1 MDVQPL
7 PPDQLR
13 IGDAERRAV
22 DARLQR
28 AVREGE
34 LTLGEYE
41 ERATLLY
48 AARTRGELVPLT
60 LDLAESPSQ
69 QAATEP
75 RVEGRRRRRSRVRRW
90 FLGILGGDE
99 RVGPVAADEHTVAVA
114 VMGGVKLDLR
124 QAQLPDSVEVT
135 ATAVMGG
142 VEVLVPVGAR
152 VDLSGMAVMGGRSV
166 STEPASPD
174 APIVH
179 VRGYALMGGVDVKHG
194 PKKERVALGERPT
207 GSLPVPAGAT
217 AVAPQRRTGAG
228 LGGLVMA
235 LGLVGALGA
244 GAAGTD
250 AMAVMGGRTVS
261 VPAGL
266 DPGDVVEYDVGV
278 LMGGVEVV
286 VPGGYRVVQ
295 GGLVVMGGVDCDAC
309 GEIVDA
315 DAPVVRVDGYGAMGG
330 ISIVRPDQVDEDN
343 DDD

>member
-7 PPDQLR
+7 PPDRLR
-13 IGDAERRAV
+13 IGDTERRAV

-41 ERATLLY
+41 ERATVLY

-69 QAATEP
+69 QAAIEP
-75 RVEGRRRRRSRVRRW
+75 RVRGGGRSRSRVRRW

-99 RVGPVAADEHTVAVA
+99 RVGPVAADEHMIAVG

-135 ATAVMGG
+135 ATAVMGE

-152 VDLSGMAVMGGRSV
+152 VNLSGMAVMGGRSV
-166 STEPASPD
+166 STQPASPD

-179 VRGYALMGGVDVKHG
+179 VRGYALMGGIDVKHG
-194 PKKERVALGERPT
+194 PEKERVALGEHAT

-217 AVAPQRRTGAG
+217 AVAPRRRTGAR
-228 LGGLVMA
+228 LGGLVMV

-244 GAAGTD
+244 GVAGTD
-250 AMAVMGGRTVS
+250 AMAVMGGRTIS
-261 VPAGL
+261 VPTDL
-266 DPGDVVEYDVGV
+266 DPGDVVELDVGV
-278 LMGGVEVV
+278 LMGGVEVI
-286 VPGGYRVVQ
+286 VPDDYRVEQ
-295 GGLVVMGGVDCDAC
+295 GGLVVMGGIDCGAC
-309 GEIVDA
+309 AESA
-315 DAPVVRVDGYGAMGG
+315 DAGAPLVRVDGYGAMGG
-330 ISIVRPDQVDEDN
+330 ISIVRPGQADDED
-343 DDD
+343 D